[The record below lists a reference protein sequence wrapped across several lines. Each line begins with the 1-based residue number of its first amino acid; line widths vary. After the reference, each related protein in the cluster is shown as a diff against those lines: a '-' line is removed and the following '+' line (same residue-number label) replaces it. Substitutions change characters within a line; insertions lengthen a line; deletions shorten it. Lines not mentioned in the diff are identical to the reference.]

1 MIWFDYILRSIE
13 YIITTTFLGSMCNVT
28 GQSNCQYSS
37 PPPTPA
43 KSKKSMRVDMMFFN
57 IDSILPPLSCLLY
70 IVWFPLCILQS
81 AAESKYLFG
90 FLLITASG
98 TEKKVLINYAGRCY
112 WTFFTGHILVNYIRL
127 MIGRRY
133 QECADEF
140 ITEIDIWYPK
150 GLDVT
155 WAWLS
160 TLTRPIEML
169 DTITYVDT
177 FYRAIH

>member
-98 TEKKVLINYAGRCY
+98 TGKKFSSTKRAVVIGHFSLDIYWLIIYGWWLGADIKNALTNSLQRL
-112 WTFFTGHILVNYIRL
+112 TF
-127 MIGRRY
+127 
-133 QECADEF
+133 
-140 ITEIDIWYPK
+140 DIQK
-150 GLDVT
+150 
-155 WAWLS
+155 A
-160 TLTRPIEML
+160 
-169 DTITYVDT
+169 
-177 FYRAIH
+177 